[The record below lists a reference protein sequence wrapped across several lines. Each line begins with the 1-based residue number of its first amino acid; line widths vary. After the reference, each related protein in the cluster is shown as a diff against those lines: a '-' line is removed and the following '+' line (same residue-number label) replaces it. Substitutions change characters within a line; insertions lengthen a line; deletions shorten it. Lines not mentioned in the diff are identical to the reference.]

1 MGWVKLLT
9 HEAEFELGN
18 IAEDLHEE
26 LFLERSFLEMVQKRK
41 STIIRKQQIIE
52 AARKLIIKKGSE
64 HLTVRS
70 IAKEVNIT
78 EAAIYRH
85 FRSKREILS
94 FLMSYI
100 SETMLEEIDKRPLDG
115 NVSLE
120 AVDYVLGKHLSEI
133 EQRMGM
139 SFQVIAEILSLGDKK
154 LNKEVYE
161 SINKYLDRLK
171 GILLE
176 AARAGHVKKNLDFDA
191 SALLCFGAIQGLV
204 NVWAL
209 SNYSFDLTE
218 KYKSLWSVL
227 RRALA
232 GRA

>member
-1 MGWVKLLT
+1 
-9 HEAEFELGN
+9 
-18 IAEDLHEE
+18 
-26 LFLERSFLEMVQKRK
+26 MVQKRK
-41 STIIRKQQIIE
+41 STAVRKQQIIE

-85 FRSKREILS
+85 FKSKREILS
-94 FLMSYI
+94 FLMNHI
-100 SETMLEEIDKRPLDG
+100 SETMMEEINRKPSEG
-115 NVSLE
+115 STSLKAIE
-120 AVDYVLGKHLSEI
+120 EVLRYHLSEI
-133 EQRMGM
+133 EQRRGM

-154 LNKEVYE
+154 LNREVYE
-161 SINKYLDRLK
+161 SINRYLDRLK
-171 GILLE
+171 ALLSE
-176 AARAGHVKKNLDFDA
+176 AARSGEVRENLDLDA

-218 KYKSLWSVL
+218 KYKSVWQVIHQ
-227 RRALA
+227 AIA
-232 GRA
+232 KT

>member
-1 MGWVKLLT
+1 
-9 HEAEFELGN
+9 
-18 IAEDLHEE
+18 
-26 LFLERSFLEMVQKRK
+26 MVQKRK
-41 STIIRKQQIIE
+41 STGIRKQQIIE

-70 IAKEVNIT
+70 IAREVNIT

-85 FRSKREILS
+85 FKSKREILS

-120 AVDYVLGKHLSEI
+120 AIHYVLEKHLSEI
-133 EQRMGM
+133 EQRRGM

-154 LNKEVYE
+154 LNKEVSE

-171 GILLE
+171 TLLSE
-176 AARAGHVKKNLDFDA
+176 AARGGHVEEDLDFDA

-204 NVWAL
+204 NIWAL
-209 SNYSFDLTE
+209 SNYGFDLTE

-227 RRALA
+227 HRALA
-232 GRA
+232 RRV

>member
-1 MGWVKLLT
+1 M
-9 HEAEFELGN
+9 A
-18 IAEDLHEE
+18 
-26 LFLERSFLEMVQKRK
+26 QKRK
-41 STIIRKQQIIE
+41 STTVRKQQIIE

-100 SETMLEEIDKRPLDG
+100 SEAMLEEIDKRPLDG
-115 NVSLE
+115 NLSLE
-120 AVDYVLGKHLSEI
+120 AINYVLEKHLSEI
-133 EQRMGM
+133 EQRRGM
-139 SFQVIAEILSLGDKK
+139 SFQVIAEIISLGDKK

-161 SINKYLDRLK
+161 SIKKYLDRLRAV
-171 GILLE
+171 LSE
-176 AARAGHVKKNLDFDA
+176 AARAGHLKENLDLDA

-204 NVWAL
+204 NIWAL
-209 SNYSFDLTE
+209 SNYGFDLTE

-227 RRALA
+227 RHAMVRS
-232 GRA
+232 